1 LAEIRLIAV
10 DLDGT
15 LLTSQYALAPESAR
29 LLRYAYRQG
38 VRVVPST
45 TRAPGTA
52 LDLWRPLWIED
63 PIICTNGAQVWAS
76 PVGPPWVEHT
86 FPREIALAAAR
97 LADERDW
104 EISTTVGATTY
115 WRQRPGQFLG
125 PLNPHVTVVPY
136 NEAGIVG
143 DPLRILVAQTA
154 AIEGI
159 RALCES
165 EFAGR
170 CRVEVYA
177 GADGVPHSLGV
188 FAPQATKG
196 AALALVCERL
206 GLAREAVLAI
216 GDNACD
222 LSMFPYAGVR
232 VVMANAPEEVKE
244 RAAAASAVIAPSNDE
259 EGVAWAIQEFVG

>member
-1 LAEIRLIAV
+1 LSNIALIAV

-15 LLTSQYALAPESAR
+15 LLTTQGSLAPEGAR

-38 VRVVPST
+38 VRVVLST

-52 LDLWRPLWIED
+52 LALWRPLQMND

-76 PVGPPWVEHT
+76 PVGPLWAEHT
-86 FPREIALAAAR
+86 FPLEIALAVAR
-97 LADERDW
+97 LADEREW
-104 EISTTVGATTY
+104 EICTTIGATTY
-115 WRQRPGQFLG
+115 WRQRPGQPLG
-125 PLNPHVTVVPY
+125 PFRPHIMVVRN

-143 DPLRILVAQTA
+143 DALRILVTQPA

-159 RALCES
+159 RTLCES
-165 EFAGR
+165 QFAGR
-170 CRVEVYA
+170 CLAEVYA
-177 GADGVPHSLGV
+177 GVDGVPHSLGV

-196 AALALVCERL
+196 AGLALVCERL
-206 GLAREAVLAI
+206 GIAHEAVMAI

-232 VVMANAPEEVKE
+232 VIMDNAPEGVKQS
-244 RAAAASAVIAPSNDE
+244 AAKMSAVVAPGNDA
-259 EGVAWAIQEFVG
+259 EGVAWAIREFV